1 MRVCSLIATLF
12 LFVLLGA
19 ASPLRA
25 AVFWDVDT
33 TNKAGSG
40 GATPSGIWSAIKADW
55 NANADGTGIPT
66 IWTPGET
73 AIFAAGTDA
82 TGSYTVTV
90 SGTQS
95 LSGLTVEEG
104 TVTQSGGTL
113 DFGSAASSIYTSA
126 GATWVQNTTS

>member
-1 MRVCSLIATLF
+1 MHDRSSIVRLF
-12 LFVLLGA
+12 LFVVLGA

-25 AVFWDVDT
+25 AVFWDIDT
-33 TNKAGSG
+33 TNKVGSG

-55 NANADGTGIPT
+55 NANADGIGIPT

-90 SGTQS
+90 SGSQS

-113 DFGSAASSIYTSA
+113 NFGSAASSIYT
-126 GATWVQNTTS
+126 